1 MNIWVYGEDW
11 MPKAYDILWSC
22 TVLLAVVLMAGLYS
36 TVVYTLWFKRDVH
49 DNQLAFQ
56 QRVSV
61 SMESLHSKESRNIVM
76 FVVMYSDVASVIRTF
91 WLCY

>member
-11 MPKAYDILWSC
+11 LPKAYDILMSS

-36 TVVYTLWFKRDVH
+36 RVVYTLWFKRDVN

-61 SMESLHSKESRNIVM
+61 LVEGVHGKVRNPGK
-76 FVVMYSDVASVIRTF
+76 
-91 WLCY
+91 L